1 MNFTPEAKCAL
12 CQRVAEL
19 KNSHIIPEFL
29 FGTLYDEKNRFH
41 TFGKEGQPE
50 AGLEQ
55 KGYRE
60 RLLCAECEQR
70 FSNYERVAAVF
81 YRGTI
86 EAFASP
92 EAEVQYG
99 RKLKFTRI
107 GEDSKPTSSA
117 VPALLHVDG
126 IDYPALKLFL
136 LSLLWRMGVSR
147 LHYFREVDLGPHEP
161 RLRAMLLHDD
171 PGTPDQYPC
180 LLRLIEADG
189 LLVTDFQSQPHRY
202 RRHQRTFYRLFSTG
216 VRFDFCVS
224 SQAVHPG
231 LVELYCMKQQ
241 RDFVWCVDSVEKH
254 PDLVLELVQL
264 GFALDWDK

>member
-92 EAEVQYG
+92 RSRSAIREKAQVHANRRGFEAHFQRSPGAPSCGWDRLPRAEA
-99 RKLKFTRI
+99 L
-107 GEDSKPTSSA
+107 
-117 VPALLHVDG
+117 PALAPVADG
-126 IDYPALKLFL
+126 SFAS
-136 LSLLWRMGVSR
+136 SLLPRGG
-147 LHYFREVDLGPHEP
+147 LGSA
-161 RLRAMLLHDD
+161 RA
-171 PGTPDQYPC
+171 TPSGDAAP
-180 LLRLIEADG
+180 
-189 LLVTDFQSQPHRY
+189 
-202 RRHQRTFYRLFSTG
+202 
-216 VRFDFCVS
+216 
-224 SQAVHPG
+224 
-231 LVELYCMKQQ
+231 
-241 RDFVWCVDSVEKH
+241 
-254 PDLVLELVQL
+254 
-264 GFALDWDK
+264 